1 MFFNEFILRPSS
13 GIARQHVFDPPLPL
27 HVLQF
32 RAPNALGGGIAL
44 TPARTG
50 KPGKPRLS
58 EAEKQAEELA
68 AANFPGLP
76 ARVVAATMLA
86 EVAGAGHALDERFG
100 GDDLNPKLAALEPR
114 DRALA
119 RSIATVALRR
129 LGTIRHALGKLLDRG
144 LPKGAATLEWV
155 LVAGAAQILFLDVPD
170 HAAVDLAVR
179 AVRLDP
185 KTAAFAALVNGV
197 LRNLARERET
207 LIADCTPIDTDT
219 PAWLAARWRKTYGT
233 EQAAEIARMHGLE
246 PTLDLSVKSDA
257 EGWAKKLGG
266 IVLPTGSVR
275 LLAHTPVIELE
286 GFAEGEWWVQDAAAA
301 LPARLLAPAAGMRVA
316 DLCAAPGGKCAQ
328 LAAMGAQVV
337 AVDRSAERLK
347 RLALNL
353 ERLKLT
359 AESLV
364 ADAAN
369 VKAQPFDAIL
379 VDAPC
384 TATGTI
390 RRHPDVA
397 WTKRSTDIASL
408 ALLQSR
414 ILDHAARLLKQ
425 GGRMVYCTCSLEPE
439 EGEMQISA
447 LLRRNPDLMRD
458 PILAGE
464 IAGIADCINAQ
475 GELRTLPF
483 HLPGSEPRLSGLDG
497 FFAARLV
504 RR

>member
-1 MFFNEFILRPSS
+1 MTAPR
-13 GIARQHVFDPPLPL
+13 IAKAAQ
-27 HVLQF
+27 
-32 RAPNALGGGIAL
+32 
-44 TPARTG
+44 
-50 KPGKPRLS
+50 KSGKPRLT
-58 EAEKQAEELA
+58 EAEKLA
-68 AANFPGLP
+68 GDLVAASYPGLP
-76 ARVVAATMLA
+76 ARTAAATMLA
-86 EVAGAGHALDERFG
+86 EIAGAGHALDERFG
-100 GDDLNPKLAALEPR
+100 ADEPGARLAALAPR

-129 LGTIRHALGKLLDRG
+129 LGTIRQALGKLLDSG
-144 LPKGAATLEWV
+144 LPKGAAALEWV
-155 LVAGAAQILFLDVPD
+155 LVTGAAQILFLDVPD

-185 KTAAFAALVNGV
+185 KTAPFAALVNGV
-197 LRNLARERET
+197 LRNMIRERET
-207 LIADCTPIDTDT
+207 VTAGCTPLETDT
-219 PAWLAARWRKTYGT
+219 PAWLAARWRKTYGA
-233 EQAAEIARMHGLE
+233 EQAGEIARMHGLE
-246 PTLDLSVKSDA
+246 PTLDLTVKNDP

-275 LLAHTPVIELE
+275 LLSHTPVAELE
-286 GFAEGEWWVQDAAAA
+286 GFAGGEWWVQDAAAA
-301 LPARLLAPAAGMRVA
+301 LPARLLAPAPGMRVA

-364 ADAAN
+364 ADAAS

-414 ILDHAARLLKQ
+414 ILDHAARLLKP

-439 EGEMQISA
+439 EGEMQIFA

-458 PILAGE
+458 PVLPSELAGLE
-464 IAGIADCINAQ
+464 GCINAQ

-483 HLPGSEPRLSGLDG
+483 HLQGSEPRLSGLDG
-497 FFAARLV
+497 FFAARLL
-504 RR
+504 RRG